1 MIKISS
7 FLLFFVCVA
16 FSASVCDAYDN
27 GAPHSRLP
35 ALGWSSWVALGPEAE
50 HPIFDFCDETSVK
63 AAIDA
68 FVSDDLGLFDAGY
81 RHFHLDDCWAGGR
94 NSSGYLFP
102 EKKNWPNG
110 MKPVIDYAHSKGVV
124 FGLYT
129 CAGTLTC
136 VGRRPGSKDH
146 WKEDASLW
154 ASHLTLPWI
163 GYAYIG
169 CYLVHIYIIYTSYIS
184 DNVYDDYPKKYNI

>member
-1 MIKISS
+1 MRTIQRNVRESIGAATTSGIRIWKATAPTA
-7 FLLFFVCVA
+7 LHR
-16 FSASVCDAYDN
+16 DN
-27 GAPHSRLP
+27 MTENTEWRYYM
-35 ALGWSSWVALGPEAE
+35 
-50 HPIFDFCDETSVK
+50 IFDFCDETSVT

-102 EKKNWPNG
+102 EKNNRPNG

-169 CYLVHIYIIYTSYIS
+169 CYLVHL
-184 DNVYDDYPKKYNI
+184 YNIHHIYLITYMMITPKNITSNIRWS

>member
-1 MIKISS
+1 
-7 FLLFFVCVA
+7 
-16 FSASVCDAYDN
+16 
-27 GAPHSRLP
+27 
-35 ALGWSSWVALGPEAE
+35 
-50 HPIFDFCDETSVK
+50 
-63 AAIDA
+63 
-68 FVSDDLGLFDAGY
+68 
-81 RHFHLDDCWAGGR
+81 
-94 NSSGYLFP
+94 
-102 EKKNWPNG
+102 

>member
-1 MIKISS
+1 MNRS
-7 FLLFFVCVA
+7 
-16 FSASVCDAYDN
+16 
-27 GAPHSRLP
+27 
-35 ALGWSSWVALGPEAE
+35 
-50 HPIFDFCDETSVK
+50 
-63 AAIDA
+63 
-68 FVSDDLGLFDAGY
+68 DAGY

-102 EKKNWPNG
+102 EKNNRPNG